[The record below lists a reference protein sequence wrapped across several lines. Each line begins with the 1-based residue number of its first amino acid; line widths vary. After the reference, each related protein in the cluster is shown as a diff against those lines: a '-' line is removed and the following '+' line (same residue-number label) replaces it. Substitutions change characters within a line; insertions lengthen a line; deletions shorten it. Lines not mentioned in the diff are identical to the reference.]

1 MACRTGCKT
10 KDHASWGECARAAD
24 LKVSAIAPHN
34 QEGYDRTKKELAAYR
49 AARRDGIQP
58 EGTTMDKIQAA
69 RRATENMKRPYNA
82 DVDPPA
88 SMVVN
93 KKAGEFITRSES

>member
-10 KDHASWGECARAAD
+10 KNHASWGECARAAD

-69 RRATENMKRPYNA
+69 RRATENMKRPYDAN
-82 DVDPPA
+82 VDPPA

-93 KKAGEFITRSES
+93 KKAGEFITRSEA